1 MRFHARAEAP
11 FRSRPPGQCHSVAGP
26 GLRCP
31 VRRVLR
37 RDVPAQLSRFDDL
50 AARLSSRTP
59 RVETD
64 PSYGQAAVALVC
76 VRDPEAILLI
86 RRAEREGDPWS
97 GQMGL
102 PGGRRGPEDPDLR
115 ATAMREAAEEVGL
128 PLDESNC
135 LGVLDDLTPRS
146 SLLPRLFVRPF
157 VFQVASPRD
166 LAPNHEVASVHW
178 IGLDRFVAEGTYG
191 IWDVEAAG
199 VRLRHAGYRL
209 PEGIV
214 WGMTERILTP
224 FFETLAVSS
233 R

>member
-1 MRFHARAEAP
+1 VRFHACAEAP
-11 FRSRPPGQCHSVAGP
+11 FRPRPAGQRCPGDGP
-26 GLRCP
+26 GLRRP
-31 VRRVLR
+31 VGRLLR

-50 AARLSSRTP
+50 AARLSGRTP

-76 VRDPEAILLI
+76 VRNPEAILLI
-86 RRAEREGDPWS
+86 RRAERAGDPWS

-102 PGGRRGPEDPDLR
+102 PGGRRGPEDPDLQ
-115 ATAMREAAEEVGL
+115 ATAIREAAEEVGL
-128 PLDESNC
+128 PLDESSC

-146 SLLPRLFVRPF
+146 TLLPRLFVRPF
-157 VFQVASPRD
+157 VFQVARPHD

-178 IGLDRFVAEGTYG
+178 IGLDRFLVEGAYG
-191 IWDVEAAG
+191 IWDVEASG
-199 VRLRHAGYRL
+199 VRLRHPGYRL

-224 FFETLAVSS
+224 FLETLAVSS